1 MIDSDGYRPNVGIIV
16 SDPQGRVLW
25 AKRIGQNAW
34 QFPQGGIRNG
44 ESAEEALFRELN
56 EELGLL
62 PEHVT
67 VVGSTSNWLRYR
79 LPKRYIRRHSNPDS
93 PICIGQKQKWFMLR
107 LTAPESMVRFDC
119 CDKPEFDGWRW
130 VDYWHPLREVVFFK
144 RDVYKRALREL
155 SPLIPRA
162 ARRRPRGRPNTRKAV
177 APPSVGTTQGEL
189 QGTASS
195 PVQNPD

>member
-67 VVGSTSNWLRYR
+67 VVGSTNNWLRYR

-107 LTAPESMVRFDC
+107 LTAHESMVRFDC
-119 CDKPEFDGWRW
+119 CEKPEFDGWRW
-130 VDYWHPLREVVFFK
+130 VDYWHPLREVVYFK

-162 ARRRPRGRPNTRKAV
+162 ARRRPRGRPSARKAAV
-177 APPSVGTTQGEL
+177 TPSTEN
-189 QGTASS
+189 S
-195 PVQNPD
+195 PAQNPD

>member
-1 MIDSDGYRPNVGIIV
+1 MIDSDGYRPNVGIIL
-16 SDPQGRVLW
+16 SNPLGRVLW

-34 QFPQGGIRNG
+34 QFPQGGIREG

-67 VVGSTSNWLRYR
+67 VVGCTRHWLRYR
-79 LPKRYIRRHSNPDS
+79 LPKRYIRRHND

-107 LTAPESMVRFDC
+107 LTAPDSMVRLDAH
-119 CDKPEFDGWRW
+119 DKPEFDGWRW
-130 VDYWHPLREVVFFK
+130 VDYWHPLSEVVFFK

-155 SPLIPRA
+155 SPLIPRG
-162 ARRRPRGRPNTRKAV
+162 ARRPGKRPFSADAGVPAGGGSADSATTATI
-177 APPSVGTTQGEL
+177 PSQPE
-189 QGTASS
+189 S
-195 PVQNPD
+195 